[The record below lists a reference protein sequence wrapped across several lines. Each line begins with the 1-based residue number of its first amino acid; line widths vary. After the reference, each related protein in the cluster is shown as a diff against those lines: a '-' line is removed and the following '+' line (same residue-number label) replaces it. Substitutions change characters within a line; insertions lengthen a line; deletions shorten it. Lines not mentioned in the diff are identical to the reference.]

1 MAEKN
6 TNNANNAKAGK
17 GQIFREKSLKQIEN
31 PEKLND
37 YLRVTS
43 AGVWL
48 VLVTVIVLLAG
59 VVAWGFLGR
68 IHSTVQA
75 AVVTENGK
83 STCLV
88 PASALESVMK
98 YRKLTIDGEER
109 TLLPFTQEP
118 ETITE
123 STNIYTVIAGNLSV
137 GDLVY
142 PVRLAKPLA
151 EDGIVSGI
159 LTTETISPAELF
171 FEQ

>member
-1 MAEKN
+1 
-6 TNNANNAKAGK
+6 
-17 GQIFREKSLKQIEN
+17 
-31 PEKLND
+31 
-37 YLRVTS
+37 
-43 AGVWL
+43 
-48 VLVTVIVLLAG
+48 
-59 VVAWGFLGR
+59 
-68 IHSTVQA
+68 
-75 AVVTENGK
+75 
-83 STCLV
+83 
-88 PASALESVMK
+88 MK